1 MYKGYSSPNIQLA
14 WEQALFDRETK
25 YRASFLKGLRYLGN
39 RIPDEGQS
47 ERLMLKYYDFLWEIR
62 KLLKDTFGKMI
73 LNNLEIFPHQNDQV
87 DEKYYSELITEVNKN
102 VIKNNP
108 CGSARYYIHK
118 KTPFFVEDE
127 RYFELTLQLA
137 GAYATKY
144 NRLTVY
150 TKENIITDYSIQ
162 IGYDEISVNLFD
174 VT

>member
-1 MYKGYSSPNIQLA
+1 
-14 WEQALFDRETK
+14 
-25 YRASFLKGLRYLGN
+25 
-39 RIPDEGQS
+39 
-47 ERLMLKYYDFLWEIR
+47 
-62 KLLKDTFGKMI
+62 
-73 LNNLEIFPHQNDQV
+73 
-87 DEKYYSELITEVNKN
+87 VNKN
-102 VIKNNP
+102 VIKKNP

-174 VT
+174 VECQIKFVTDWRVSIDPFCINTLAKILCESSSLSSKYGEYGSLMKFLTNSGMNLHS